1 MKLHMDISILL
12 LLLSGTCGLGAQAQ
26 EPVQSQA
33 QSQIQPS
40 AQESTSQ
47 PAEPTLKP
55 NPLNTLRSFQPG
67 EDEEYRLGRGDEIT
81 VDFAGRPDLAAKLI
95 VGPDGRI
102 TLPLAG
108 DVMLDGVTRSDAAK
122 AIDAALSDYYSN
134 LSAQVT
140 VTKYTANKILVLGA
154 VEKPGV
160 ITFDGTPT
168 LLEALT
174 RSGMDTGPNKS
185 SQIPERCAIYRG
197 HDEVVWVQLKALVD
211 SGNSLADLR
220 LHRDDVIYVPN
231 GAERFVS
238 VLGEVQKPGAI
249 PLTSTSTLASVL
261 AEAGGVVSAKAG
273 NKPHIQIV
281 DPEDGTSRMISFSD
295 VLNPAK
301 TLEITLRPGDI
312 IFVPQTGFYRATYV
326 LERLNPAIQLGT
338 FTMLGL
344 GIP

>member
-1 MKLHMDISILL
+1 MRPRNRIPFILVL
-12 LLLSGTCGLGAQAQ
+12 LAGTCASRAHAQA
-26 EPVQSQA
+26 PVPSQTET
-33 QSQIQPS
+33 QIQSSDQKTVTTRPN
-40 AQESTSQ
+40 
-47 PAEPTLKP
+47 PTLKP
-55 NPLNTLRSFQPG
+55 NPLDTLRNFQPG

-108 DVMLDGVTRSDAAK
+108 DVVLDGLTRSDAAK
-122 AIDAALSDYYSN
+122 AIDSAMSGYYSN
-134 LSAQVT
+134 LSSQVT

-154 VEKPGV
+154 VDKPGLL
-160 ITFDGTPT
+160 TFDGTPT

-174 RSGMDTGPNKS
+174 RAGLETGPNKTT
-185 SQIPERCAIYRG
+185 QIPERCAIYRG
-197 HDEVVWVQLKALVD
+197 HQQVVWVQLKALID
-211 SGNSLADLR
+211 SGNGLADMRLR
-220 LHRDDVIYVPN
+220 RDDVVYVPN
-231 GAERFVS
+231 GSERFVS

-273 NKPHIQIV
+273 SKPHIQIV
-281 DPEDGTSRMISFSD
+281 DPETGTSRIVSFND
-295 VLNPAK
+295 ILNPTK

-326 LERLNPAIQLGT
+326 VERLSPLITAGT
-338 FTMLGL
+338 LAMVATGL
-344 GIP
+344 P